1 MGQNKSPVSF
11 RTFDEWSFR
20 GLSLSSISSSWRIKM
35 IKNALAAFC
44 TVALLSAVH
53 LPAQAQKPPAP
64 TAPSSA
70 PTAAQP
76 SKDEVQKFAG
86 AIKQI
91 LTINKVS
98 EAQAVQAIQ
107 GEGLTPQRFD
117 EIYKSQADPKAKPA
131 TQVPAKERQSYDR
144 AVAKLVAIQKD
155 SQTKMEKA
163 VQDQGLNVQRF
174 NQIFEAIQ
182 KNPQLK
188 QEVQQL
194 IRK

>member
-1 MGQNKSPVSF
+1 
-11 RTFDEWSFR
+11 
-20 GLSLSSISSSWRIKM
+20 M

-117 EIYKSQADPKAKPA
+117 EIYKLQADPKAKPT

>member
-1 MGQNKSPVSF
+1 
-11 RTFDEWSFR
+11 
-20 GLSLSSISSSWRIKM
+20 M
-35 IKNALAAFC
+35 IKNALTAFC

-53 LPAQAQKPPAP
+53 FPAQAQKPAPAP
-64 TAPSSA
+64 QAAPAASS
-70 PTAAQP
+70 QP

-91 LTINKVS
+91 LVINKTS
-98 EAQAVQAIQ
+98 EQQAVQAIQ

-117 EIYKSQADPKAKPA
+117 EIYKTQANPKATP
-131 TQVPAKERQSYDR
+131 TSQIQPKERQSYDR
-144 AVAKLVAIQKD
+144 VVVKLVSIQKD
-155 SQTKMEKA
+155 SQAKMEKA